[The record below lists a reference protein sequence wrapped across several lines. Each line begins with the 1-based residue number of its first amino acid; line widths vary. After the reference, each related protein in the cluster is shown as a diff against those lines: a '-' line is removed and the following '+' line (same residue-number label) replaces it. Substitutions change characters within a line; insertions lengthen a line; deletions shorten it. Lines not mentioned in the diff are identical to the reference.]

1 MRLLDV
7 LAFKYVSGAPGIVPE
22 VQRCQ
27 PHDARP
33 RQHEPLGRQLFE
45 GLRSLIEQ
53 EPNRPD

>member
-7 LAFKYVSGAPGIVPE
+7 LAFKYVIGAPGIVPE

-27 PHDARP
+27 PHDASP
-33 RQHEPLGRQLFE
+33 RQHEPLGRQMFG

-53 EPNRPD
+53 EADRPD